1 MPETPPQHPD
11 PSVSPVPAAD
21 WRHHLNDEPFT
32 ERTPRVV
39 AAAKLHRASA
49 RRKAGRFIAEGTN
62 AVGSALRHGRVVEVF
77 VSADALDRESP
88 FLDAAVPRQLEA
100 RVSVVTPRALR
111 QMSESVT
118 PAGILAVCDT
128 QLTDLAAVTAR
139 GRLVCVPVETS
150 EPGNA
155 GTLVRVADACG
166 CDGVVFAGETVDPQ
180 GGKAVRASAGSLFH
194 LPVAREAGVAAV
206 VDALHGA
213 GFLVLAT
220 AMDGDV
226 RLDHAA
232 DEVLRWADA
241 GAEGEP
247 PMLAQPTAWLFGN
260 EAHGLGA
267 WSDLADV
274 RVSVPMYGRAESLNL
289 ATAASVCLYESA
301 RALGRVPG
309 AGSGPGSVPGTGTGT
324 GTRPGAL

>member
-11 PSVSPVPAAD
+11 PSVNPVPAAD

-128 QLTDLAAVTAR
+128 QLTDLATVTAR

-166 CDGVVFAGETVDPQ
+166 CDGVVFAGPGCGDRHGDGGGGASGGVVDCPS
-180 GGKAVRASAGSLFH
+180 VLSPSAGL
-194 LPVAREAGVAAV
+194 AGA
-206 VDALHGA
+206 D
-213 GFLVLAT
+213 
-220 AMDGDV
+220 DV
-226 RLDHAA
+226 RCESVRRRRFRDR
-232 DEVLRWADA
+232 VR
-241 GAEGEP
+241 GR
-247 PMLAQPTAWLFGN
+247 
-260 EAHGLGA
+260 
-267 WSDLADV
+267 V
-274 RVSVPMYGRAESLNL
+274 RVRDDPDR
-289 ATAASVCLYESA
+289 
-301 RALGRVPG
+301 RW
-309 AGSGPGSVPGTGTGT
+309 GPGHDRRRPRRRRRR
-324 GTRPGAL
+324 GTRGLRRSG